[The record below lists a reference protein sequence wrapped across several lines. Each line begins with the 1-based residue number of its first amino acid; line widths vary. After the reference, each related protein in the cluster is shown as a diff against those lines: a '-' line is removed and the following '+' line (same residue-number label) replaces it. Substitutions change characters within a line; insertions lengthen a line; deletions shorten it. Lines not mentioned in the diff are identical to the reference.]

1 MGLGILCVAA
11 VLWQIAWIFLVYEEP
26 SQHPRISSE
35 ERQFILKSLD
45 QEKGLS
51 DEVKIE
57 NGEMKKLIQSQKV
70 AEDTSFRLLKIIATP
85 SVWAVWM
92 GYVCFYW
99 GYYAFLTN
107 MPKYFHEVLYFD
119 IESNGFLS
127 AIPIM
132 ALGTMSLLVGPFG
145 KVMVSSGWMSI
156 VGLRKSATVL
166 GMIIPGLIL
175 FLVWFVDCTKPL
187 FAIIILTSAIGL
199 MGANSAGI
207 EPNYLDIAGRFAAIV
222 FAIGETAAGVAGFV
236 AVVMIGNITIDQS
249 KESWAIAITI
259 TGSVMSLGGLIFIT
273 FGKASLASWAQ

>member
-35 ERQFILKSLD
+35 EKQFILKSLD
-45 QEKGLS
+45 QGKGRS
-51 DEVKIE
+51 DEQKIE
-57 NGEMKKLIQSQKV
+57 NGENEKLIQPPKM
-70 AEDTSFRLLKIIATP
+70 AEDSSFPLLMIISTP
-85 SVWAVWM
+85 SVWALWM
-92 GYVCFYW
+92 CFACFYW

-127 AIPIM
+127 AIPII
-132 ALGTMSLLVGPFG
+132 AFGTMSLLVGQFG

-156 VGLRKSATVL
+156 VALRKSATAL
-166 GMIIPGLIL
+166 GMIIPAFIL
-175 FLVWFVDCTKPL
+175 FLIWFVDCTKPL
-187 FAIIILTSAIGL
+187 FAIIILTSALGL

-222 FAIGETAAGVAGFV
+222 FAIGETAAGVAGFA
-236 AVVMIGNITIDQS
+236 AVSMIGHITIDQS

-259 TGSVMSLGGLIFIT
+259 TGSVMSLGGLIFVVL
-273 FGKASLASWAQ
+273 GKASPASWAQ